1 MAFVLFTLAKE
12 TGWSLDYLLWEL
24 PISVL
29 NQGIHNFLHS
39 KGAKLKRPMLLDGED
54 RLELAKVMG
63 VEF

>member
-12 TGWSLDYLLWEL
+12 TGWHLDYLLWEL

-29 NQGIHNFLHS
+29 NQGIHNFLYS
-39 KGAKLKRPMLLDGED
+39 KGAKLKRPLFLDSKD
-54 RLELAKVMG
+54 RIDLAKIMG

>member
-29 NQGIHNFLHS
+29 NQGIHNFLYS
-39 KGAKLKRPMLLDGED
+39 KGAKLRRPLILDGSE
-54 RLELAKVMG
+54 RSELAKIMG